1 MLSAAGAKHLLLLSS
16 LVTNACALVMLS
28 AAGAKHLLFRILR
41 YAGSLEKA
49 GPSLRGLPKE
59 KAGPSLR
66 ARAARSAQDDKPL
79 ALSKEKEEPE
89 FQAVV

>member
-1 MLSAAGAKHLLLLSS
+1 MVDRGLETVIIFLPLSPFSHKRAR
-16 LVTNACALVMLS
+16 ACHAERRRRE
-28 AAGAKHLLFRILR
+28 APAFQD
-41 YAGSLEKA
+41 
-49 GPSLRGLPKE
+49 PWLRGLPKE